1 MIRYRDILSKYPWA
15 TIIAYHKDNEYHYA
29 VWKSTYCIMV
39 LQMPHTAMDI
49 NTHIVCV
56 ESVTIESLHL
66 YIYMHENIKKQLHL
80 YVTYFDKIIMN
91 SLRPQAVVDNKYHW
105 SVLSKSFGVPP
116 VQSVM
121 YLGPASFADK
131 EGNIDWSTPYQLDWS

>member
-29 VWKSTYCIMV
+29 VEIHILYHG
-39 LQMPHTAMDI
+39 LQMLPAMDI